1 VKIFSGET
9 KMASALQTLSDAT
22 AAIVE
27 SAGRG
32 VVRVEARRRLPASGF
47 AWSADGVIVTAHH
60 VVEQDE
66 NIEIG
71 LPDGKTA
78 TAKLVG
84 RDPTTDIAVLRAEKT
99 TLAPLALA
107 ETLAPHA
114 SAGVANL
121 RVGHIV
127 LALARPG
134 NSVMAT
140 MGIVSALGDKWRTPM
155 GGVYDRYMQTDVAM
169 YPGFSGGA
177 LVDAMGQVLGLNTSA
192 VLRDTTISIPVP
204 TLRRVVDTLLS
215 HGKVRRGYIGVRAQP
230 VKLPE
235 KIQEQLKQ
243 ESGLLLL
250 SVEANS
256 PADRGGLAMGDTIV
270 AMDGEAIKH
279 LDQLLATLSDDRI
292 GKAIEVSVLRGG
304 QAQKLKVTVGEQS

>member
-1 VKIFSGET
+1 
-9 KMASALQTLSDAT
+9 MASALQTLSDAT

-32 VVRVEARRRLPASGF
+32 IVRVEARRRLPASGF
-47 AWSADGVIVTAHH
+47 VWSADGVIVTAHH

-71 LPDGKTA
+71 LADGKTA

-84 RDPTTDIAVLRAEKT
+84 RDPTTDIAVLRAQGAALT
-99 TLAPLALA
+99 SLALS
-107 ETLAPHA
+107 EI
-114 SAGVANL
+114 ANL

-134 NSVMAT
+134 QNVMAT

-155 GGVYDRYMQTDVAM
+155 GGLYDRYVQTDVGM

-177 LVDAMGQVLGLNTSA
+177 LVDALGQVVGLNTSA
-192 VLRDTTISIPVP
+192 VVRDTTISIPVP
-204 TLRRVVDTLLS
+204 TLRRVVETLLS
-215 HGKVRRGYIGVRAQP
+215 HGKVRRGYIGVRSQP

-235 KIQEQLKQ
+235 KMAQQLKQ

-270 AMDGEAIKH
+270 GIDNEPIRH
-279 LDQLLATLSDDRI
+279 IDQLLATLSDDRI
-292 GKAIEVSVLRGG
+292 GKVVDVSVLRGG
-304 QAQKLKVTVGEQS
+304 QVQKLKVTVGEQS

>member
-1 VKIFSGET
+1 
-9 KMASALQTLSDAT
+9 MANALQSLSDAT

-47 AWSADGVIVTAHH
+47 VWSADGVIVTAHH
-60 VVEQDE
+60 VVEQDD

-78 TAKLVG
+78 SAKLVG
-84 RDPTTDIAVLRAEKT
+84 RDPTTDIAVLRAQGA

-107 ETLAPHA
+107 EV
-114 SAGVANL
+114 SNL

-127 LALARPG
+127 LALGRPG
-134 NSVMAT
+134 QTVMAT

-155 GGVYDRYMQTDVAM
+155 GGLLDKYLQTDVAM

-192 VLRDTTISIPVP
+192 LLRDITLSIPVP
-204 TLRRVVDTLLS
+204 TLRRVVDTLLA
-215 HGKVRRGYIGVRAQP
+215 HGKVRRGYIGIRAQP
-230 VKLPE
+230 VRLPDRV
-235 KIQEQLKQ
+235 KEQSKQ
-243 ESGLLLL
+243 ETGLLLL
-250 SVEANS
+250 SVEQGS
-256 PADRGGLAMGDTIV
+256 PADKGGLSMGDTII
-270 AMDGEAIKH
+270 AMDGEPILH
-279 LDQLLATLSDDRI
+279 LDQLLATLSGDRI
-292 GKAIEVSVLRGG
+292 GQSLEVSVLRGG
-304 QAQKLKVTVGEQS
+304 QVQKVKVTVGEQS

>member
-1 VKIFSGET
+1 
-9 KMASALQTLSDAT
+9 MASALQTLSDAT

-32 VVRVEARRRLPASGF
+32 IVRVEARRRLPASGF
-47 AWSADGVIVTAHH
+47 VWSADGVIVTAHH
-60 VVEQDE
+60 VVEQIE

-71 LPDGKTA
+71 LADGKTA

-84 RDPTTDIAVLRAEKT
+84 RDPTTDIAVLRAQGAALT
-99 TLAPLALA
+99 SLALS
-107 ETLAPHA
+107 EI
-114 SAGVANL
+114 ANL

-134 NSVMAT
+134 QNVMAT

-155 GGVYDRYMQTDVAM
+155 GGLYDRYVQTDVAM

-177 LVDAMGQVLGLNTSA
+177 LVDALGEVVGLNTSA
-192 VLRDTTISIPVP
+192 VVRDTTISIPVP
-204 TLRRVVDTLLS
+204 TLRRVVETLLS
-215 HGKVRRGYIGVRAQP
+215 HGKVRRGYIGVRSQP

-235 KIQEQLKQ
+235 KMAQQLKQ

-270 AMDGEAIKH
+270 GIDNEPIRH
-279 LDQLLATLSDDRI
+279 IDQLLATLSDDRI
-292 GKAIEVSVLRGG
+292 GKVVDVSVLRGG
-304 QAQKLKVTVGEQS
+304 QVQKLKVTVGEQS

>member
-1 VKIFSGET
+1 
-9 KMASALQTLSDAT
+9 MASALQTLSDAT

-32 VVRVEARRRLPASGF
+32 IVRVEARRRLPASGF
-47 AWSADGVIVTAHH
+47 VWSADGVIVTAHH

-71 LPDGKTA
+71 LADGKTA

-84 RDPTTDIAVLRAEKT
+84 RDPTTDIAVLRAQG
-99 TLAPLALA
+99 AALTSRA
-107 ETLAPHA
+107 LSEI
-114 SAGVANL
+114 ANL

-134 NSVMAT
+134 QNVMAT

-155 GGVYDRYMQTDVAM
+155 GGLYDRYVQTDVAM

-177 LVDAMGQVLGLNTSA
+177 LVDALGQVVGLNTSA
-192 VLRDTTISIPVP
+192 VVRDTTISIPVP
-204 TLRRVVDTLLS
+204 TLQRVVETLLS
-215 HGKVRRGYIGVRAQP
+215 HGKVRRGYIGVRSQP

-235 KIQEQLKQ
+235 KMAQQLKQ

-270 AMDGEAIKH
+270 GIDNEPIRH
-279 LDQLLATLSDDRI
+279 IDQLLATLSDDRI
-292 GKAIEVSVLRGG
+292 GKVVDVSVLRGG
-304 QAQKLKVTVGEQS
+304 QVQKLKVTVGEQS

>member
-1 VKIFSGET
+1 
-9 KMASALQTLSDAT
+9 MANALQSLSDAT

-32 VVRVEARRRLPASGF
+32 IVRVEARRRLPASGF
-47 AWSADGVIVTAHH
+47 VWSADGVIVTAHH

-78 TAKLVG
+78 SAKLVG
-84 RDPTTDIAVLRAEKT
+84 RDPTTDIAVLRAQGV
-99 TLAPLALA
+99 TLTPPGLA
-107 ETLAPHA
+107 EI
-114 SAGVANL
+114 ANL

-134 NSVMAT
+134 QTVMAT

-155 GGVYDRYMQTDVAM
+155 GGLLDKYLQTDVAM

-192 VLRDTTISIPVP
+192 LLRDITLSIPVP
-204 TLRRVVDTLLS
+204 TLRRVVDTLLA
-215 HGKVRRGYIGVRAQP
+215 HGKVRRGYIGIRAQP
-230 VKLPE
+230 VRLPDRV
-235 KIQEQLKQ
+235 KEQAKQ
-243 ESGLLLL
+243 ETGLLLL
-250 SVEANS
+250 SVEQGS
-256 PADRGGLAMGDTIV
+256 PADKGGLSMGDTIV
-270 AMDGEAIKH
+270 AMDGEPIRH
-279 LDQLLATLSDDRI
+279 LDQLVATLSGDRI
-292 GKAIEVSVLRGG
+292 GQSLEVSVLRGG
-304 QAQKLKVTVGEQS
+304 QVQKLKVTVGEQS

>member
-1 VKIFSGET
+1 
-9 KMASALQTLSDAT
+9 MASALQTLSDAT

-32 VVRVEARRRLPASGF
+32 IVRVEARRRLPASGF
-47 AWSADGVIVTAHH
+47 VWSADGVIVTAHH

-71 LPDGKTA
+71 LADGKTA

-84 RDPTTDIAVLRAEKT
+84 RDPTTDIAVLRAQGAALT
-99 TLAPLALA
+99 SLALS
-107 ETLAPHA
+107 EI
-114 SAGVANL
+114 ANL

-134 NSVMAT
+134 QNVMAT

-155 GGVYDRYMQTDVAM
+155 GGLYDRYVQTDVAM

-177 LVDAMGQVLGLNTSA
+177 LVDALGQVVGLNTSA
-192 VLRDTTISIPVP
+192 VVRDTTISIPVP
-204 TLRRVVDTLLS
+204 TLRRVVETLLS
-215 HGKVRRGYIGVRAQP
+215 HGKVRRGYIGVRSQP

-235 KIQEQLKQ
+235 KMAQQLKQ

-270 AMDGEAIKH
+270 GIDNEPIRH
-279 LDQLLATLSDDRI
+279 IDQLLATLSDDRI
-292 GKAIEVSVLRGG
+292 GKVVDVSVLRGG
-304 QAQKLKVTVGEQS
+304 QVQKLKVTVGEQS

>member
-1 VKIFSGET
+1 
-9 KMASALQTLSDAT
+9 MASALQTLSDAT

-32 VVRVEARRRLPASGF
+32 VLRVEARRRLPASGF

-60 VVEQDE
+60 VVEQDD

-84 RDPTTDIAVLRAEKT
+84 RDPTTDIAVLRAEQT
-99 TLAPLALA
+99 TLTPLALA
-107 ETLAPHA
+107 EI
-114 SAGVANL
+114 SNL

-134 NSVMAT
+134 QNVMAT
-140 MGIVSALGDKWRTPM
+140 MGIVSAFGEKWRTPM
-155 GGVYDRYMQTDVAM
+155 GGVYDRYVQTDVAM
-169 YPGFSGGA
+169 YPGFSGGT
-177 LVDAMGQVLGLNTSA
+177 LVDAMGQVVGLNTSA

-204 TLRRVVDTLLS
+204 TLRRVVDMLLL

-256 PADRGGLAMGDTIV
+256 PAERGGLAMGDTIV

-279 LDQLLATLSDDRI
+279 LDQLLATLSYDRI
-292 GKAIEVSVLRGG
+292 GKAVEVSVLRGG
-304 QAQKLKVTVGEQS
+304 QVQKLKVTVGEQS

>member
-1 VKIFSGET
+1 VWIRGYKKENQMT
-9 KMASALQTLSDAT
+9 SALQTLSDAT

-32 VVRVEARRRLPASGF
+32 IVRVEARRRLPASGI

-60 VVEQDE
+60 VVEQDD

-71 LPDGKTA
+71 LADGKTV
-78 TAKLVG
+78 TAKLIG
-84 RDPTTDIAVLRAEKT
+84 RDPTTDIAVLRAT
-99 TLAPLALA
+99 GATLAPLALA
-107 ETLAPHA
+107 E
-114 SAGVANL
+114 VVNL

-134 NSVMAT
+134 NDVMAT
-140 MGIVSALGDKWRTPM
+140 MGIVSALSDKWRTPM
-155 GGVYDRYMQTDVAM
+155 GGVYDRYVQTDVAM

-177 LVDAMGQVLGLNTSA
+177 LVDASGQILGLNTSA

-204 TLRRVVDTLLS
+204 TLRRVVDALLKN
-215 HGKVRRGYIGVRAQP
+215 GKVRRGYIGVRSQP

-235 KIQEQLKQ
+235 KIQAQLKQ

-250 SVEANS
+250 SVEADS
-256 PADRGGLAMGDTIV
+256 PAERGGLAMGDTIV
-270 AMDGEAIKH
+270 AMGGDPIRH

-292 GKAIEVSVLRGG
+292 GQAVEVSVLRGG
-304 QAQKLKVTVGEQS
+304 QVQKLKVTVGEQS

>member
-1 VKIFSGET
+1 
-9 KMASALQTLSDAT
+9 MASALQTLSDAT

-32 VVRVEARRRLPASGF
+32 IVRVEARRRLPASGF
-47 AWSADGVIVTAHH
+47 VWSADGVIVTAHH

-71 LPDGKTA
+71 LADGKTA

-84 RDPTTDIAVLRAEKT
+84 RDPTTDIAVLRAQGAALT
-99 TLAPLALA
+99 SLALS
-107 ETLAPHA
+107 EI
-114 SAGVANL
+114 ANL

-134 NSVMAT
+134 QNVMAT

-155 GGVYDRYMQTDVAM
+155 GGLYDRYVQTDVAM
-169 YPGFSGGA
+169 FPGFSGGA
-177 LVDAMGQVLGLNTSA
+177 LVDALGQVVGLNTSA
-192 VLRDTTISIPVP
+192 VVRDTTISIPVP
-204 TLRRVVDTLLS
+204 TLRRVVETLLS
-215 HGKVRRGYIGVRAQP
+215 HGKVRRGYIGVRSQP

-235 KIQEQLKQ
+235 KMAQQLKQ

-270 AMDGEAIKH
+270 GIDNEPIRH
-279 LDQLLATLSDDRI
+279 IDQLLATLSDDRI
-292 GKAIEVSVLRGG
+292 GKVVDVSVLRGG
-304 QAQKLKVTVGEQS
+304 QVQKLKVTVGEQS

>member
-1 VKIFSGET
+1 MT
-9 KMASALQTLSDAT
+9 SALQTLSDAT

-32 VVRVEARRRLPASGF
+32 VVRVEARRRLAASGF

-60 VVEQDE
+60 VVEQDD

-99 TLAPLALA
+99 LLTPLALA
-107 ETLAPHA
+107 EI
-114 SAGVANL
+114 ANL

-134 NSVMAT
+134 QSVMAT
-140 MGIVSALGDKWRTPM
+140 MGIVSSLGDKWRTPM
-155 GGVYDRYMQTDVAM
+155 GGVYDRYVQTDVAM

-204 TLRRVVDTLLS
+204 TLRRVVETLLS

-235 KIQEQLKQ
+235 RVLEQLKQ

-292 GKAIEVSVLRGG
+292 GKVVEVSVLRGG
-304 QAQKLKVTVGEQS
+304 QVQKLKVTVGEQS

>member
-1 VKIFSGET
+1 
-9 KMASALQTLSDAT
+9 MASALQTLSDAT

-32 VVRVEARRRLPASGF
+32 IVRVEARRRLPASGF
-47 AWSADGVIVTAHH
+47 VWSADGVIVTAHH

-71 LPDGKTA
+71 LADGKTA

-84 RDPTTDIAVLRAEKT
+84 RDPTTDIAVLRAQGAALT
-99 TLAPLALA
+99 SLALS
-107 ETLAPHA
+107 EI
-114 SAGVANL
+114 ANL

-134 NSVMAT
+134 QNVMAT

-155 GGVYDRYMQTDVAM
+155 GGLYDRYVQTDVAM
-169 YPGFSGGA
+169 FPGFSGGA
-177 LVDAMGQVLGLNTSA
+177 LVDALGQVVGLNTSA
-192 VLRDTTISIPVP
+192 VVRDTTISIPVP
-204 TLRRVVDTLLS
+204 TLRRVVETLLS
-215 HGKVRRGYIGVRAQP
+215 HGKVRRGYIGVRSQP

-235 KIQEQLKQ
+235 KMAQQLKQ

-270 AMDGEAIKH
+270 GIDNEPIRH
-279 LDQLLATLSDDRI
+279 IDQLLATLSDDRI
-292 GKAIEVSVLRGG
+292 GKVVDVSVLRGG
-304 QAQKLKVTVGEQS
+304 QEQKLKVTVGEQS

>member
-1 VKIFSGET
+1 
-9 KMASALQTLSDAT
+9 MANALQSLSDAT

-32 VVRVEARRRLPASGF
+32 VVRIEARRRLPASGF
-47 AWSADGVIVTAHH
+47 VWGADGVIVTAHH

-84 RDPTTDIAVLRAEKT
+84 RDPTTDIAVLRAQGV
-99 TLAPLALA
+99 TLTPLALA
-107 ETLAPHA
+107 EV
-114 SAGVANL
+114 SNL

-134 NSVMAT
+134 QTVMAT

-155 GGVYDRYMQTDVAM
+155 GGLLDKYLQTDVAM

-192 VLRDTTISIPVP
+192 LLRDTTLSVPVP
-204 TLRRVVDTLLS
+204 TLRRVVDALLT
-215 HGKVRRGYIGVRAQP
+215 HGKVRRGYIGIRAQP
-230 VKLPE
+230 VKLPDRV
-235 KIQEQLKQ
+235 QEQTKQ
-243 ESGLLLL
+243 ETGLLLL
-250 SVEANS
+250 SVEAGS
-256 PADRGGLAMGDTIV
+256 PAEKSGLSMGDTIL
-270 AMDGEAIKH
+270 ALDGEPIRH
-279 LDQLLATLSDDRI
+279 LDQLIATLSGDRI
-292 GKAIEVSVLRGG
+292 GQSVEVSVLRGG
-304 QAQKLKVTVGEQS
+304 QVQKMKVTVGEQS